1 MKRKKEN
8 GTPKGSPTERE
19 VKWKVE
25 NKQFSVFR
33 FPFSVLLVLFL
44 SLEAFPLLA
53 QSIGNVQMDEANLYA
68 MTKQMGQFIRRFNY
82 EEDQFGN
89 QINPKDPSYRNTEK
103 RRQSMA
109 ILFDQQTYGN
119 QPDLQRYFI
128 EDVTSNDSTFMTFLG
143 GRWYSEV
150 SASFKYKGKNVS
162 IIMILGVEK
171 EGLGSKW
178 VLNNIYFS
186 EFNKLFPTGEIAEK
200 EKHFLHPMSHE
211 LDFMNIYKIF
221 KEPEVIEY
229 YASKRFEPDYL
240 TLFFY
245 EIKKGNLVFQEVE
258 SVKFHVFQIKDW
270 YFEVSWFNRMGSNSG
285 WLISN
290 LIYISEKEKKDL
302 IKFYEP

>member
-1 MKRKKEN
+1 MSKKIII
-8 GTPKGSPTERE
+8 
-19 VKWKVE
+19 
-25 NKQFSVFR
+25 
-33 FPFSVLLVLFL
+33 LVLVLCFG
-44 SLEAFPLLA
+44 AVPMKA
-53 QSIGNVQMDEANLYA
+53 QTVGDFQMDEANLYA

-82 EEDQFGN
+82 EEDQFGDKL
-89 QINPKDPSYRNTEK
+89 NPKDPSYRNKTK
-103 RRQSMA
+103 RQQSLA

-119 QPDLQRYFI
+119 QPDLQKFFI
-128 EDVTSNDSTFMTFLG
+128 EDVTTGDSTFMTFLG

-150 SASFKYKGKNVS
+150 SATFKYKGKDANV
-162 IIMILGVEK
+162 IMILGVEQ

-186 EFNKLFPTGEIAEK
+186 EFNKLFPTGEMAER

-229 YASKRFEPDYL
+229 YASKSFEPDYL

-245 EIKKGNLVFQEVE
+245 EIKKGNLIFQNVE
-258 SVKFHVFQIKDW
+258 TVKFHVFQIKDW
-270 YFEVSWFNRMGSNSG
+270 YFEVSWFNRSGSNAG

-290 LIYISEKEKKDL
+290 LIYIPEKDKKDL

>member
-1 MKRKKEN
+1 MRSQKIEDRRQK
-8 GTPKGSPTERE
+8 TEGRIY
-19 VKWKVE
+19 
-25 NKQFSVFR
+25 S
-33 FPFSVLLVLFL
+33 SLLVLILVLCF
-44 SLEAFPLLA
+44 SINPARA
-53 QSIGNVQMDEANLYA
+53 QSIGDVQMDEANLYA

-82 EEDQFGN
+82 EEDQFGYK
-89 QINPKDPSYRNTEK
+89 INPNSPDYRNKQK
-103 RRQSMA
+103 RQQSLG
-109 ILFDQQTYGN
+109 ILFDQETYGN
-119 QPDLQRYFI
+119 QPDLQRFFI
-128 EDVTSNDSTFMTFLG
+128 EDVTADDSTFMTFLG

-150 SASFKYKGKNVS
+150 SATFKYNGKDVNL
-162 IIMILGVEK
+162 IMILGVEK

-186 EFNKLFPTGEIAEK
+186 EFNKLFPTGEITEK

-245 EIKKGNLVFQEVE
+245 EIKKGNLRFQHVD

-270 YFEVSWFNRMGSNSG
+270 YFEVSWFNRNGSNAG

-290 LIYISEKEKKDL
+290 LIYIPEKDKKDL

>member
-1 MKRKKEN
+1 MIPQKSEVRSQKSE
-8 GTPKGSPTERE
+8 GSA
-19 VKWKVE
+19 
-25 NKQFSVFR
+25 FLILA
-33 FPFSVLLVLFL
+33 LL
-44 SLEAFPLLA
+44 LLMVMPVTA
-53 QSIGNVQMDEANLYA
+53 QSIGDFQMDEKDLYA

-89 QINPKDPSYRNTEK
+89 RLYPKDPDYRSRQK
-103 RRQSMA
+103 RQQSLA
-109 ILFDQQTYGN
+109 ILFDQETYGN
-119 QPDLQRYFI
+119 KPDLQRFFI
-128 EDVTSNDSTFMTFLG
+128 EDVTADDSTFMTFLG

-150 SASFKYKGKNVS
+150 SATFRYKGKDVS
-162 IIMILGVEK
+162 IIMIFGIEK

-186 EFNKLFPTGEIAEK
+186 EFNKLFPTGDMAEK

-221 KEPEVIEY
+221 NEPEIIEY
-229 YASKRFEPDYL
+229 YASKSFEPDYL

-245 EIKKGNLVFQEVE
+245 EVKKGNLVFKNVDT
-258 SVKFHVFQIKDW
+258 VKFHVFQIKDW
-270 YFEVSWFNRMGSNSG
+270 YFEVSWFNRSGSNSG

-290 LIYISEKEKKDL
+290 LIYLPEKEKKDL

>member
-1 MKRKKEN
+1 MSKK
-8 GTPKGSPTERE
+8 
-19 VKWKVE
+19 
-25 NKQFSVFR
+25 
-33 FPFSVLLVLFL
+33 LLILVLALCFGIL
-44 SLEAFPLLA
+44 PIQA
-53 QSIGNVQMDEANLYA
+53 QNVGNFQMDEANLYA

-82 EEDQFGN
+82 EEDQFGYN
-89 QINPKDPSYRNTEK
+89 INPKDPSYRNRAK
-103 RRQSMA
+103 RQQSLA

-119 QPDLQRYFI
+119 QPDLQKFFI
-128 EDVTSNDSTFMTFLG
+128 EDVTTGDSTFMTFLG

-150 SASFKYKGKNVS
+150 SATFKYKGKDANV
-162 IIMILGVEK
+162 IMILGVEQ

-186 EFNKLFPTGEIAEK
+186 EFNKLFPTGEMAER

-229 YASKRFEPDYL
+229 YASKSFEPDYL

-245 EIKKGNLVFQEVE
+245 EIKKGNLIFQNVE
-258 SVKFHVFQIKDW
+258 TVKFHVFQIKDW
-270 YFEVSWFNRMGSNSG
+270 YFEVSWFNRSGSNAG

-290 LIYISEKEKKDL
+290 LIYIPEKDKKDL

>member
-1 MKRKKEN
+1 MRRKNTEDRRQKAEN
-8 GTPKGSPTERE
+8 R
-19 VKWKVE
+19 
-25 NKQFSVFR
+25 R
-33 FPFSVLLVLFL
+33 FSVLLLFVLL
-44 SLEAFPLLA
+44 PALLA
-53 QSIGNVQMDEANLYA
+53 APAAAQSVGNVQMDEANLYA

-82 EEDQFGN
+82 EEDQFGYK
-89 QINPKDPSYRNTEK
+89 INPADPSYRNPEK
-103 RRQSMA
+103 RRSSLA
-109 ILFDQQTYGN
+109 ILFDQQTYGS
-119 QPDLQRYFI
+119 QPDLQRFFI
-128 EDVTSNDSTFMTFLG
+128 EDVTSADSTFMTFLG

-150 SASFKYKGKNVS
+150 SATFKYKGKPVN
-162 IIMILGVEK
+162 IIMILGVEQ

-186 EFNKLFPTGEIAEK
+186 EFNKLFPSGEMAEK

-229 YASKRFEPDYL
+229 YASKRFTPDYL

-245 EIKKGNLVFQEVE
+245 EIKRGNLVFENVDA
-258 SVKFHVFQIKDW
+258 VKFHVFQIKDW
-270 YFEVSWFNRMGSNSG
+270 YFEVSWFNRSGSNAG

-290 LIYISEKEKKDL
+290 LIYISEKDKKDL

>member
-1 MKRKKEN
+1 MRRKKIEVRS
-8 GTPKGSPTERE
+8 KKTEDGRQ
-19 VKWKVE
+19 KTR
-25 NKQFSVFR
+25 FTVF
-33 FPFSVLLVLFL
+33 LFL
-44 SLEAFPLLA
+44 LLLLGVDAGSVVA
-53 QSIGNVQMDEANLYA
+53 QNIGNYRMDETHLYA

-89 QINPKDPSYRNTEK
+89 QINPKDPAYRNRKK
-103 RRQSMA
+103 RQQSLA
-109 ILFDQQTYGN
+109 ILFDQETYGN
-119 QPDLQRYFI
+119 QPDLQRFFI
-128 EDVTSNDSTFMTFLG
+128 EDVTSDDSTFMTFLG

-150 SASFKYKGKNVS
+150 SATFQYKGKDVS
-162 IIMILGVEK
+162 LIMILGIEK

-186 EFNKLFPTGEIAEK
+186 EFNKLFPKGEITEK

-221 KEPEVIEY
+221 KEPEIIEY
-229 YASKRFEPDYL
+229 YASKNFQPDYL

-245 EIKKGNLVFQEVE
+245 EIKRGNLIFKNVD

-270 YFEVSWFNRMGSNSG
+270 YFEVSWFNRSGNNAG

-290 LIYISEKEKKDL
+290 LIYLPEKDKKDL
-302 IKFYEP
+302 INFYEP

>member
-1 MKRKKEN
+1 MSDQKKEERRKKKE
-8 GTPKGSPTERE
+8 GRG
-19 VKWKVE
+19 
-25 NKQFSVFR
+25 
-33 FPFSVLLVLFL
+33 FPALLVL
-44 SLEAFPLLA
+44 LLIFSFVTVPTAA
-53 QSIGNVQMDEANLYA
+53 QSIGDVQFDEANLYA

-82 EEDQFGN
+82 EEDQFGYK
-89 QINPKDPSYRNTEK
+89 INPKDPSYRNKAK
-103 RRQSMA
+103 RQQSLA

-119 QPDLQRYFI
+119 QPDLQKFFI
-128 EDVTSNDSTFMTFLG
+128 EDVTTGDSTFMTFLG

-150 SASFKYKGKNVS
+150 SATFRYKGKEVN
-162 IIMILGVEK
+162 IIMILGVEQ

-186 EFNKLFPTGEIAEK
+186 EFNKLFPTGEMAEK

-229 YASKRFEPDYL
+229 YASKSFEPDYL

-245 EIKKGNLVFQEVE
+245 EIKKGNLLFQNVE
-258 SVKFHVFQIKDW
+258 TVKFHVFQIKDW
-270 YFEVSWFNRMGSNSG
+270 YFEVSWFNRSGSNAG

-290 LIYISEKEKKDL
+290 LIYIPEKDKKDL

>member
-1 MKRKKEN
+1 MSKKLIIL
-8 GTPKGSPTERE
+8 
-19 VKWKVE
+19 V
-25 NKQFSVFR
+25 
-33 FPFSVLLVLFL
+33 LVLFFG
-44 SLEAFPLLA
+44 AAPMKA
-53 QSIGNVQMDEANLYA
+53 QSIGDVQFDEANLYA

-82 EEDQFGN
+82 EEDQFGYK
-89 QINPKDPSYRNTEK
+89 INSKDPSYRNRAK
-103 RRQSMA
+103 RQQSLA

-119 QPDLQRYFI
+119 QPDLQKFFI
-128 EDVTSNDSTFMTFLG
+128 EDVTAGDSTFMTFLG

-150 SASFKYKGKNVS
+150 SATFKYKGKEANV
-162 IIMILGVEK
+162 IMILGVEQ

-186 EFNKLFPTGEIAEK
+186 EFNKLFPTGEMAER

-229 YASKRFEPDYL
+229 YASKSFEPDYL

-245 EIKKGNLVFQEVE
+245 EIKKGNLIFQNVE
-258 SVKFHVFQIKDW
+258 TVKFHVFQIKDW
-270 YFEVSWFNRMGSNSG
+270 YFEVSWFNRSGSNAG

-290 LIYISEKEKKDL
+290 LIYIPEKDKKDL